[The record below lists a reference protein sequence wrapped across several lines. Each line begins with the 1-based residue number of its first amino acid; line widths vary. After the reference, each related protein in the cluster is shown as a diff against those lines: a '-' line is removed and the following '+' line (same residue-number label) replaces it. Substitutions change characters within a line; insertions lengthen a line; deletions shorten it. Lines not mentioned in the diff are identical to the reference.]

1 MNYCVEDGERS
12 LLRKFHSRVIRG
24 RDEFRNHSCT
34 LAAQPS
40 LASAQPRENQTHE
53 LTTNQMLGPSVAHPV
68 VGSEKK
74 SHVLELSQQRAEFLT
89 QQSSS
94 NP

>member
-68 VGSEKK
+68 VGSEKQISCFGIIPTEGGIFDPTVFK
-74 SHVLELSQQRAEFLT
+74 
-89 QQSSS
+89 
-94 NP
+94 